1 MKRAL
6 IGGFIALIGSI
17 WTLVI
22 MLIAIEN
29 LVSEWYSPPG
39 RLLTTIANF
48 GMMPWFVISVV
59 FVLLGIVL
67 MVIEYFR
74 KEN

>member
-6 IGGFIALIGSI
+6 IGGFISLIGSI
-17 WTLVI
+17 WTLAI
-22 MLIAIEN
+22 MLIAINN
-29 LVSEWYSPPG
+29 LTSEWHSPPG
-39 RLLTTIANF
+39 RILTTISNV
-48 GMMPWFVISVV
+48 GMMFWFVISVA

-74 KEN
+74 KDN

>member
-6 IGGFIALIGSI
+6 IGGFISLIGSI
-17 WTLVI
+17 WTLAI
-22 MLIAIEN
+22 MFIAINN
-29 LVSEWYSPPG
+29 LTSEWHSPPG
-39 RLLTTIANF
+39 RILTTISNF
-48 GMMPWFVISVV
+48 GMLLWFVISVA

-74 KEN
+74 KDN

>member
-6 IGGFIALIGSI
+6 IGGFISLIGSI
-17 WTLVI
+17 WLLVI
-22 MLIAIEN
+22 MLIAIDN
-29 LVSEWYSPPG
+29 LASEWFSPLG

-59 FVLLGIVL
+59 LILLGIVL
-67 MVIEYFR
+67 MMIEYFR

>member
-1 MKRAL
+1 MKRVL
-6 IGGFIALIGSI
+6 IGGFISLIGSI
-17 WTLVI
+17 WTLAI
-22 MLIAIEN
+22 MIMAINN
-29 LVSEWYSPPG
+29 LVSEWYTPPG

-59 FVLLGIVL
+59 LLLLGIVL
-67 MVIEYFR
+67 MGIEYFR